1 MKQRGFS
8 LLELLV
14 VMAVVITISAIAVP
28 HLLRARITANETA
41 AVANVR
47 MLQDAQLN
55 FSISHPDRG
64 YTCSLDELGPAAN
77 GGISASNADLIDNQ
91 LTTGKKS
98 GYRYEISGCG
108 EAAPN
113 LAYTITAVPE
123 IEGTTGTL
131 YYCVRQDGVIRY
143 SATGGGTGCVQ
154 HGIPLLASA
163 SLKSADDG
171 GAATATA
178 TPGADGASA
187 TAPASDASPATA
199 ASTPTTD

>member
-1 MKQRGFS
+1 MSQRGFS

-14 VMAVVITISAIAVP
+14 VMAVVITLSAIAVP
-28 HLLRARITANETA
+28 HLLRARITANEAA

-77 GGISASNADLIDNQ
+77 GGISATNADLIDNQ

-98 GYRYEISGCG
+98 GYRYEISGCAD
-108 EAAPN
+108 AAPN
-113 LAYTITAVPE
+113 MSYTITAVPQV
-123 IEGTTGTL
+123 EGTTGTL

-143 SATGGGTGCVQ
+143 SADGGALGCVQ

-163 SLKSADDG
+163 SLKSVDDG
-171 GAATATA
+171 SSSAASAAPGSDGRAVAAPAGEPAAAPAGSTAAT
-178 TPGADGASA
+178 D
-187 TAPASDASPATA
+187 
-199 ASTPTTD
+199 

>member
-28 HLLRARITANETA
+28 HLLRARISANESA

-55 FSISHPDRG
+55 YSISHPERG
-64 YTCSLDELGPAAN
+64 YTCSLDELGPAAG
-77 GGISASNADLIDNQ
+77 GGISATNADLIDGQ

-98 GYRYEISGCG
+98 GYLYEISGCT
-108 EAAPN
+108 ATAPN
-113 LAYTITAVPE
+113 MMYTITAVPE

-131 YYCVRQDGVIRY
+131 FYCVRQDGVIRY
-143 SATGGGTGCVQ
+143 SASGGGTGCVQ
-154 HGIPLLASA
+154 HGIPLLAAA
-163 SLKSADDG
+163 SSKSLDDG
-171 GAATATA
+171 SAA
-178 TPGADGASA
+178 
-187 TAPASDASPATA
+187 A
-199 ASTPTTD
+199 ASTAPTDSPTTPAAATPAVSTPATD

>member
-47 MLQDAQLN
+47 MLQDAQVN
-55 FSISHPDRG
+55 FSISHPERG
-64 YTCSLDELGPAAN
+64 YTCSLDELGPAAS
-77 GGISASNADLIDNQ
+77 GSLSAINADLIDSQ

-98 GYRYEISGCG
+98 GYRYEISGCAD
-108 EAAPN
+108 AAPN
-113 LAYTITAVPE
+113 MSYTITAVPQ

-143 SATGGGTGCVQ
+143 SADGGALGCVQ
-154 HGIPLLASA
+154 HGIPLLSA
-163 SLKSADDG
+163 SLKSTDDG
-171 GAATATA
+171 GAA
-178 TPGADGASA
+178 GSA
-187 TAPASDASPATA
+187 AAPATA
-199 ASTPTTD
+199 APAGEPAAAAASTPATD